1 MEEKLNFL
9 SRLKI
14 SIFKVKQYSLF
25 LKEGLNKSMVY
36 ILMLSIIVGFI
47 LGVSQFSMLTTLEK
61 STKVL
66 LEQEDFKF
74 EVNDGIL
81 DFKDSPYKQEE
92 GPSVVIIDSNKTLAD
107 SESFRSITIHKD
119 MSSVFL
125 KDGIVAR
132 LNGTEYKIKYSDTPL
147 LDNNINNE
155 VAINALNKAKPIKYV
170 TVICMILITYLVA
183 LFNGLLISL
192 AGIMSNKMNGS
203 KLKYKEI
210 FIISL
215 YSLTLPMIVKLII
228 PIGSLTIIISGIYV
242 VIVISNI
249 SKEA

>member
-47 LGVSQFSMLTTLEK
+47 LGVSQFSVLTTLEK

-107 SESFRSITIHKD
+107 SESFRSVTIHKD

-183 LFNGLLISL
+183 LFN
-192 AGIMSNKMNGS
+192 A
-203 KLKYKEI
+203 Y
-210 FIISL
+210 
-215 YSLTLPMIVKLII
+215 
-228 PIGSLTIIISGIYV
+228 
-242 VIVISNI
+242 
-249 SKEA
+249 